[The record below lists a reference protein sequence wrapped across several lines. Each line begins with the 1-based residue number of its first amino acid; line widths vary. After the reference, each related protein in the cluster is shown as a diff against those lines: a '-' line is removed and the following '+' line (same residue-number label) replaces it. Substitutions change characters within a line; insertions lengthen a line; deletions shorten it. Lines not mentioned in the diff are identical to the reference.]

1 MTAIEAAARLAG
13 RRGRVLLHSGEDGDD
28 CGRYS
33 FVSSEPAWTVEARGD
48 SVVVRDRTGAVES
61 EFRGD
66 PLAAVDELSRACAAT
81 GHPAH
86 PIAIGYLGYGY
97 GRVLHSKLPPNS
109 RISDEPDLWFGVYTS
124 VWRRDER
131 TGRAEVL
138 GSHAS
143 SRDRLSAALSR
154 PAQIGPPPRLGS
166 LAATPGDDE
175 LYARGFERL
184 REYIAAGDVYQV
196 NLARRLSAAVL
207 RRGDSLALYQHITN
221 ASAAAYGA
229 VLDLGDTSIVS
240 ASPERFLALTGD
252 RLETRPIKG
261 TRRRTHRPA
270 QDIALAAEL
279 RSDEKELAEHLMIVD
294 LLRNDLGRVAD
305 IGSVRV
311 DDFARVVELPT
322 LYHLVSTVSC
332 RVTPNISLSQLMG
345 ATFPGGSITG
355 APKLRAMQIIDEL
368 EPWPRGVY
376 TGAIGYVGA
385 DGGLDFSIAI
395 RTGVLRTDRLDV
407 FVGGGVV
414 ADSTHTR
421 ELEETEE
428 KASAWRRAVG
438 ALY

>member
-1 MTAIEAAARLAG
+1 
-13 RRGRVLLHSGEDGDD
+13 
-28 CGRYS
+28 
-33 FVSSEPAWTVEARGD
+33 
-48 SVVVRDRTGAVES
+48 
-61 EFRGD
+61 
-66 PLAAVDELSRACAAT
+66 
-81 GHPAH
+81 
-86 PIAIGYLGYGY
+86 
-97 GRVLHSKLPPNS
+97 
-109 RISDEPDLWFGVYTS
+109 
-124 VWRRDER
+124 
-131 TGRAEVL
+131 
-138 GSHAS
+138 
-143 SRDRLSAALSR
+143 
-154 PAQIGPPPRLGS
+154 
-166 LAATPGDDE
+166 
-175 LYARGFERL
+175 
-184 REYIAAGDVYQV
+184 VYQV